1 MHRGNR
7 TLAAGA
13 VGRSYPFVD
22 LAWLLGLALLVLG
35 AGLGLRDPWPAD
47 EPRFALIAR
56 DMLAGGPWLIPH
68 IGGVPYP
75 DKPPLFFWT
84 LAVALALT
92 GSLRLAFLLPSLLAG
107 LGTLVLVYDLARRLW
122 GREPARAAAL
132 LLLACVQFAMQARS
146 AQIDALLL
154 FWSTLG
160 LYGLVRHLLLGP
172 AWGWYTVGGLAAG
185 LGVITKG
192 VGFLPLLVLLLYPLL
207 RAGGFPRPTGAAA
220 AGSRW
225 AWGLAPAAAL
235 LGIAVWVV
243 PMWLSVE
250 ASGDAAYSAYRN
262 EILFHQTVERYAAA
276 WHHLKP
282 PWYFVLNVIPP
293 LWLPATALL
302 PWLVPRWRTAWRA
315 RELPVTLC
323 LAWALLVVLFF
334 SLSPGKRGVYVL
346 PALPAVVLAAAPC
359 LPELWRRAGPQRV
372 GAALTALLAGMTIG
386 AFVYLDTNAEL
397 ATRLRHDAGLTS
409 AAPLA
414 LAGALCV
421 VALLVFRWRRGLA
434 AFAVSFW
441 AALIIQG
448 LWVNPMIND
457 SRSGR
462 DFVAA
467 LERAVPEGAELGVV
481 AWREQFLLYLSRP
494 ITHFGHSRWREER
507 KEAED
512 AAVWLAATPG
522 RVLLVNGRSLE
533 QCFGSTERKWIGKS
547 GRENWWLVQGP
558 PDAECV
564 AKGNKARER
573 IYRPPETPAGH
584 LLPRPERQTG
594 RSGQLRG
601 RSPAPGTRLHP

>member
-1 MHRGNR
+1 MRRGNR
-7 TLAAGA
+7 TLAAGV
-13 VGRSYPFVD
+13 VGRSCPFVD
-22 LAWLLGLALLVLG
+22 LAWLLGLALVVLG

-56 DMLAGGPWLIPH
+56 DMLARGPWLIPH

-75 DKPPLFFWT
+75 DKPPIFFWT
-84 LAVALALT
+84 LAVLLALT

-122 GREPARAAAL
+122 GRESGRAAAL
-132 LLLACVQFAMQARS
+132 LLFACAQFALQARS

-154 FWSTLG
+154 FWCTLS
-160 LYGLVRHLLLGP
+160 LYGLARHLLLGP
-172 AWGWYTVGGLAAG
+172 AWGWYGLGGLAAG

-192 VGFLPLLVLLLYPLL
+192 VGFLPLLLLLLYPLL
-207 RAGGFPRPTGAAA
+207 RAGGFPRPPAGAAA
-220 AGSRW
+220 DSRW
-225 AWGLAPAAAL
+225 AWALAPAAML
-235 LGIAVWVV
+235 LGIAVWLV

-250 ASGDAAYSAYRN
+250 ASGNPAYTAYRN
-262 EILFHQTVERYAAA
+262 EILFSQTVERYAAA

-282 PWYFVLNVIPP
+282 PWYFVVNVIPP

-302 PWLVPRWRTAWRA
+302 PWLVPRWRAAWRS
-315 RELPVTLC
+315 RQLPVTLF

-346 PALPAVVLAAAPC
+346 PALPAVVLAAAPY
-359 LPELWRRAGPQRV
+359 LPGLWRCPGPQKV
-372 GAALTALLAGMTIG
+372 GAGLTALLAVITIG
-386 AFVYLDTNAEL
+386 AFVYLQTDAQL
-397 ATRLRHDAGLTS
+397 ATRLRTEAGLTS

-434 AFAVSFW
+434 AFALSFW

-448 LWVNPMIND
+448 LWINPMIND

-462 DFVAA
+462 EFVAA
-467 LERAVPEGAELGVV
+467 LERAVPKGAELGVV

-507 KEAED
+507 EEAED
-512 AAVWLAATPG
+512 AAAWLAAMPG
-522 RVLLVNGRSLE
+522 RVLLVNGRNLE
-533 QCFGSTERKWIGKS
+533 KCFGSTERSWIGKS
-547 GRENWWLVQGP
+547 GRQNWWLVRGR

-564 AKGNKARER
+564 AKGNKVRKLQSDLTFA
-573 IYRPPETPAGH
+573 
-584 LLPRPERQTG
+584 
-594 RSGQLRG
+594 
-601 RSPAPGTRLHP
+601 